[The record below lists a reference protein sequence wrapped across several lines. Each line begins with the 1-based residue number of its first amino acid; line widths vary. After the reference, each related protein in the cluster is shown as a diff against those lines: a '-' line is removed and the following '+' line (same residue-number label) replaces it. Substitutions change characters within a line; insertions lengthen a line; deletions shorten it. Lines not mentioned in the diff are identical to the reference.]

1 MSSLSHGLT
10 AAVVSVVLAL
20 SAAAAP
26 MLDQQYTAPS
36 DNIGPTPWGLP
47 VDWAQ
52 TFTVGITGVL
62 DSVTVK
68 GGRANLPVEPLLID
82 VRTTVAGVPTES
94 NIGGNILGSV
104 VLAPVNVPPAYGDI
118 VADLSG
124 LAINVSVGD
133 VLAIVVRS
141 ATGSSADPGYYELRG
156 RAPGGYDGGGAF
168 VRIGEGDTWHPYA
181 SFPTLDIAFSTYV
194 NPVPEPGSSVILA
207 ATALALT
214 MPRPRRHRL
223 SRRA

>member
-1 MSSLSHGLT
+1 MNSLSRCL
-10 AAVVSVVLAL
+10 AAAGVSAALAL

-68 GGRANLPVEPLLID
+68 GGRANLPIEPLLID
-82 VRTTVAGVPTES
+82 VRTTVAGVPTEG
-94 NIGGNILGSV
+94 NAGGNILGSV
-104 VLAPVNVPPAYGDI
+104 VLAPADVPPAYGDI

-124 LAINVSVGD
+124 FAINVSVGD

-168 VRIGEGDTWHPYA
+168 VRIGAGDTWHPYA

-194 NPVPEPGSSVILA
+194 NPVPEPGSILMFVA
-207 ATALALT
+207 AALALT
-214 MPRPRRHRL
+214 VPRPRRGKPTDG
-223 SRRA
+223 A

>member
-1 MSSLSHGLT
+1 MSRLSHGL
-10 AAVVSVVLAL
+10 ASAGLLLAFAF

-26 MLDQQYTAPS
+26 TLDQQYTAPS

-68 GGRANLPVEPLLID
+68 GGRANLPIEPLLID
-82 VRTTVAGVPTES
+82 VRLTVAGVPTES
-94 NIGGNILGSV
+94 DAGANILGSV
-104 VLAPVNVPPAYGDI
+104 VLAPGDVPQAYGDI

-124 LAINVSVGD
+124 FAINVSVGD

-168 VRIGEGDTWHPYA
+168 VRIGAGDTWHPYA

-194 NPVPEPGSSVILA
+194 NPVPEPGSIAILVA
-207 ATALALT
+207 AALGLTAS
-214 MPRPRRHRL
+214 RPRRGKL
-223 SRRA
+223 TGGA